1 MNRLQSSRER
11 LGSELQVGRWLAYRL
26 YQGPKEADKI
36 IEDLEFVSRR
46 KWGLL
51 RRSQFIGRSR
61 MR

>member
-36 IEDLEFVSRR
+36 IEDLEFAVQGES
-46 KWGLL
+46 G
-51 RRSQFIGRSR
+51 GC
-61 MR
+61 